1 MKQELMEI
9 TEKNKYSTKD
19 IAKWIRQTLKKDF
32 PNCKFSVQTEYYS
45 MGSSIHLTILQSDVR
60 IIKKVSEITPEDILR
75 LGNAR
80 NLSEEETIKMLQEV
94 FAKETYFQVNQ
105 YYIDSDWQ
113 FTPEGKNFLTKVL
126 LIANKYNWDKSDS
139 MIDYFDVNYYLHFN
153 LGRYDN
159 PFIDGGDRK

>member
-9 TEKNKYSTKD
+9 TEENKYSTKD

-80 NLSEEETIKMLQEV
+80 NLSEEETIKMLI
-94 FAKETYFQVNQ
+94 ATGLTRGLSL
-105 YYIDSDWQ
+105 D
-113 FTPEGKNFLTKVL
+113 FL
-126 LIANKYNWDKSDS
+126 
-139 MIDYFDVNYYLHFN
+139 
-153 LGRYDN
+153 
-159 PFIDGGDRK
+159 